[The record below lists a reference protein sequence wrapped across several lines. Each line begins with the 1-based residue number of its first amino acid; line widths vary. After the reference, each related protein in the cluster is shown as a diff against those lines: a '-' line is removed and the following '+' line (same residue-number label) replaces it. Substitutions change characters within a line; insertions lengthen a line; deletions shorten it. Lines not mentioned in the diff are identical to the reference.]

1 MIMSA
6 VKPKD
11 HRDPVGSGYLL
22 APKKV
27 GNLTST
33 SQVTLVNSAWVT
45 DTAGSLLV
53 GSDSFFPAKGNKS
66 AQLKICLQHSLM
78 DQGES
83 SIVTVWNASC
93 WVRVSARK
101 RKYARSHSQPF
112 PATHR
117 GVFLVIDV
125 PLVDSSGYKYIKM
138 HTFINPWEIQPRM
151 IKWYFRCH
159 KYQFGKHIAAKAW
172 SFKDAD
178 LKDSDF
184 CRSLTISRF

>member
-1 MIMSA
+1 MIMIMMS
-6 VKPKD
+6 KPRIIVTQLD
-11 HRDPVGSGYLL
+11 LVTSL
-22 APKKV
+22 ALKKV
-27 GNLTST
+27 GSLTGDSR
-33 SQVTLVNSAWVT
+33 QLGLG
-45 DTAGSLLV
+45 DGYGGLLV

-112 PATHR
+112 LATHR

-125 PLVDSSGYKYIKM
+125 PLVDSSGYKYIKI

-178 LKDSDF
+178 LKDAGF
-184 CRSLTISRF
+184 CFSLPLSRF